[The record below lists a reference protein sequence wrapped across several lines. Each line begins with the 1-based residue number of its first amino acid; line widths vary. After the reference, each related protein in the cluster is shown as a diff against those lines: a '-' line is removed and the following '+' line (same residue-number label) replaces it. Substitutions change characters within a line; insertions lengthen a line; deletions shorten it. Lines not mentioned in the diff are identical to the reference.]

1 MASTIYPAPTSGGSA
16 NIGTL
21 AGGSLVFTASQTGT
35 TIQFTTVYPMAAG
48 AYEFTFRRLA
58 CISTSTLKV
67 TLSLNGT
74 ATTSTTISSP
84 PSNFGTVTV
93 YLTSPTDFDT
103 ISLYNGGNVFN
114 TDGGSTA
121 TAALTITAGRRSSS
135 KVDNLSWTQLASSP
149 TITAST
155 PLLYASYPGYYSFAV
170 ANTAGTKIYY
180 SYENAADTSATPAV
194 QPKMFEY
201 DIATNTHTEKAALP
215 VTGGNNTWYSRNA
228 IFVNGKLYVQ
238 GGAYHNG
245 SVWVTTTNLWEY
257 DPTAN
262 TWTSKASG
270 GPSGIAYVYSPNS
283 TTINYYTSWTTS
295 TGSSDLSHRS
305 YNITTNTWS
314 SLATATTTWNTTNT
328 GSYPSRDISTNDQR
342 ESRAW
347 FYDPTANV
355 LWVAFSSTNSTA
367 NYPIYLKYTVSTNT
381 WSLDDNLTRN
391 PSFHSTA
398 AQYGHS
404 LDNRDAN
411 TAGTGLQ
418 SFLASPLGWYP
429 QKNPQPKIGSNFI
442 TFSGG
447 GVSGGAAVQRFLTLP
462 ANNPF
467 YGSPTPTYTLI
478 STNMYNGYLII
489 GTKIYG
495 FNATGTQGE
504 RLAIYVADT
513 ASLTSQPS
521 YAI

>member
-1 MASTIYPAPTSGGSA
+1 MASTIYPVPTSGGT

-21 AGGSLVFTASQTGT
+21 AGGTLVFTSTQTGT

-48 AYEFTFRRLA
+48 AYEFTFKRLA
-58 CISTSTLKV
+58 CINTSTLKIA
-67 TLSLNGT
+67 LSLNGT
-74 ATTSTTISSP
+74 ATTSTTISNP
-84 PSNFGTVTV
+84 PGNYGTVTV

-103 ISLYNGGNVFN
+103 VSLYNGGNVFQS
-114 TDGGSTA
+114 DGTST
-121 TAALTITAGRRSSS
+121 TNAALTITAGRRSVS
-135 KVDNLSWTQLASSP
+135 KVDNLSWTRLADSP

-155 PLLYASYPGYYSFAV
+155 PPLYAAYPGYYGFAV

-180 SYENAADTSATPAV
+180 SYENAFDGSATPAV

-215 VTGGNNTWYSRNA
+215 VTGGNNTWCARNV
-228 IFVNGKLYVQ
+228 IFVNGKLYMQ
-238 GGAYHNG
+238 GGTYWNG
-245 SVWVTTTNLWEY
+245 SAWTYMTSLWEY

-262 TWTSKASG
+262 TWTSKLAG
-270 GPSGIAYVYSPNS
+270 GPSGYSYVYSPNS
-283 TTINYYTSWTTS
+283 TTINYFTSWQSQTGNSTTS
-295 TGSSDLSHRS
+295 HWS
-305 YNITTNTWS
+305 YNITANTWS
-314 SLATATTTWNTTNT
+314 TLAAPATTWNTTNT
-328 GSYPSRDISTNDQR
+328 VSYPNRDIGQADQR

-347 FYDPTANV
+347 FYDQTANIF
-355 LWVAFSSTNSTA
+355 WMAFSSSSTTA

-398 AQYGHS
+398 GQYGYS
-404 LDNRDAN
+404 LDNRNAN

-418 SFLASPLGWYP
+418 SFEVQPQGYYP
-429 QKNPQPKIGSNFI
+429 QKQPQPKIGSNFI
-442 TFSGG
+442 TYSNRLTGSGAS
-447 GVSGGAAVQRFLTLP
+447 VPRFLTLP

-467 YGSPTPTYTLI
+467 YGSVIPTYTGADLYA
-478 STNMYNGYLII
+478 SYGYLIV

-495 FNATGTQGE
+495 FMAASNGINMA
-504 RLAIYVADT
+504 LYVTDT
-513 ASLTSQPS
+513 ASLVTQPS